1 MISIFVSI
9 RNNVL
14 ILVHGMTKIITIAH
28 QKGGV
33 GKSTLALNLAYRFSI
48 EVKTA
53 LTDTDPQGSVMQL
66 KDIAEGVD
74 ILDYEGAEGLKRKPY
89 DVIFIDT
96 PPYLIENMIPVFL
109 ASDFV
114 LIPTKAG
121 VPDIMAI
128 RATIE
133 LVKEARKKKPELKA
147 GIVLNMVK
155 PRTNITQEAK
165 EQLEG
170 YNLPILAEIRDRVV
184 FNNTFLSGGI
194 SKGNDPQAMQELDQ
208 LTTQILNLL

>member
-1 MISIFVSI
+1 MA
-9 RNNVL
+9 
-14 ILVHGMTKIITIAH
+14 KIITLAH

-33 GKSTLALNLAYRFSI
+33 GKSTLALNLAYRFSK

-53 LTDTDPQGSVMQL
+53 LTDTDPQGSTMQL
-66 KDIAEGVD
+66 KDIVQGIE
-74 ILDYEGAEGLKRKPY
+74 ILDYTGTKNLQGKPY

-96 PPYLIENMIPVFL
+96 PPYLTENMIPIFL
-109 ASDFV
+109 ASDLV

-133 LVKEARKKKPELKA
+133 LVNEARQKKPDLKA

-155 PRTNITQEAK
+155 PRTNITEEAK
-165 EQLEG
+165 EQLQA

-194 SKGNDPQAMQELDQ
+194 GTGSDQQAVQELEL
-208 LTTQILNLL
+208 LTTEILNLL

>member
-1 MISIFVSI
+1 MP
-9 RNNVL
+9 
-14 ILVHGMTKIITIAH
+14 KIITLAH

-33 GKSTLALNLAYRFSI
+33 GKSTLALNLTYRFNK

-53 LTDTDPQGSVMQL
+53 LTDTDPQGSTMQL
-66 KDIAEGVD
+66 KDIAQGID
-74 ILDYEGAEGLKRKPY
+74 ILEYTGTKALQTKPY

-96 PPYLIENMIPVFL
+96 PPYLTENIIPIFL
-109 ASDFV
+109 ASDLV

-133 LVKEARKKKPELKA
+133 LVREAMQNKPNLKA
-147 GIVLNMVK
+147 GIVLNMIK
-155 PRTNITQEAK
+155 PRTNITEEVQ
-165 EQLEG
+165 EQLKE
-170 YNLPILAEIRDRVV
+170 YNIPIIAKIQDRVV

-194 SKGNDPQAMQELDQ
+194 ATGSDQQAIQELEQ
-208 LTTQILNLL
+208 LTTEILNLL

>member
-1 MISIFVSI
+1 MAK
-9 RNNVL
+9 L
-14 ILVHGMTKIITIAH
+14 IAIAH

-33 GKSTLALNLAYRFSI
+33 GKSTLALNLAYRFSK

-53 LTDTDPQGSVMQL
+53 LTDTDPQGSTRQL
-66 KDIAEGVD
+66 RDIVEGID
-74 ILDYEGAEGLKRKPY
+74 ILEYEGTSSLKTKPY

-96 PPYLIENMIPVFL
+96 PPYLIENMIPLFL

-121 VPDIMAI
+121 VTDIMAI

-133 LVKEARKKKPELKA
+133 LVKEAQKKKPELKA

-155 PRTNITQEAK
+155 PRANITSEAK
-165 EQLEG
+165 KELEVFD
-170 YNLPILAEIRDRVV
+170 LTILAEIRDRVV

-194 SKGNDPQAMQELDQ
+194 STGSDQQAIQELEQ
-208 LTTQILNLL
+208 LTKEILNLL

>member
-1 MISIFVSI
+1 MA
-9 RNNVL
+9 
-14 ILVHGMTKIITIAH
+14 KIITLAH

-33 GKSTLALNLAYRFSI
+33 GKSTLALNLAYRFSN

-53 LTDTDPQGSVMQL
+53 LTDTDPQGSTMQL
-66 KDIAEGVD
+66 KDIVQGID
-74 ILDYEGAEGLKRKPY
+74 ILDYTGAKNLQGKPY

-96 PPYLIENMIPVFL
+96 PPYLTENMIPIFL
-109 ASDFV
+109 ASDLV

-133 LVKEARKKKPELKA
+133 LVKEARKKKPDLKA

-155 PRTNITQEAK
+155 PRTNITEEAK
-165 EQLEG
+165 EQLQA
-170 YNLPILAEIRDRVV
+170 YDLPILAEIRDRVV

-194 SKGNDPQAMQELDQ
+194 GTGNDPQAVQELEQ
-208 LTTQILNLL
+208 LTTEILNLL

>member
-1 MISIFVSI
+1 MAK
-9 RNNVL
+9 L
-14 ILVHGMTKIITIAH
+14 IAIAH

-33 GKSTLALNLAYRFSI
+33 GKSTLALNLAYRFSK

-53 LTDTDPQGSVMQL
+53 LTDTDPQGSTMQL
-66 KDIAEGVD
+66 RDIVEGID
-74 ILDYEGAEGLKRKPY
+74 ILEYEGTSSLKTKPY

-96 PPYLIENMIPVFL
+96 PPYLIENMIPLFL

-121 VPDIMAI
+121 VTDIMAI

-133 LVKEARKKKPELKA
+133 LVKEAQKKKPELKA

-155 PRTNITQEAK
+155 PRANITSEAK
-165 EQLEG
+165 KELEVFD
-170 YNLPILAEIRDRVV
+170 LPILAEIRDRVV

-194 SKGNDPQAMQELDQ
+194 STGSDQQAIQELEQ
-208 LTTQILNLL
+208 LTKEILNLL

>member
-1 MISIFVSI
+1 
-9 RNNVL
+9 
-14 ILVHGMTKIITIAH
+14 MTKIITIAH

-33 GKSTLALNLAYRFSI
+33 GKSTLALNLAYRFSK
-48 EVKTA
+48 EVATG
-53 LTDTDPQGSVMQL
+53 LTDTDPQGSTMQL
-66 KDIAEGVD
+66 KDIVEGIDIIKYEGVKH
-74 ILDYEGAEGLKRKPY
+74 LRTQPYE
-89 DVIFIDT
+89 VIFIDT
-96 PPYLIENMIPVFL
+96 PPYLTENMIPIFL
-109 ASDFV
+109 ESDFV

-133 LVKEARKKKPELKA
+133 LVKEAQIKKPELKA

-155 PRTNITQEAK
+155 PRASITEQAR
-165 EQLEG
+165 EQLEK
-170 YNLPILAEIRDRVV
+170 YDLPILAEIRDRVV

-194 SKGNDPQAMQELDQ
+194 STGTDQQAIQELEH

>member
-1 MISIFVSI
+1 MA
-9 RNNVL
+9 
-14 ILVHGMTKIITIAH
+14 KIITVAH

-33 GKSTLALNLAYRFSI
+33 GKSTLALNLAYRFSK

-53 LTDTDPQGSVMQL
+53 LTDTDPQGSTMQL
-66 KDIAEGVD
+66 KDIVQGID
-74 ILDYEGAEGLKRKPY
+74 ILDYTGMKSLQAKPY

-96 PPYLIENMIPVFL
+96 PPYLTENMIPIFL

-133 LVKEARKKKPELKA
+133 LVKEAQAKKPELKA

-155 PRTNITQEAK
+155 PRANITEQAK
-165 EQLEG
+165 EQLQN
-170 YNLPILAEIRDRVV
+170 YDLPILAEIRDRVV

-194 SKGNDPQAMQELDQ
+194 STGTDPQAIQELEQ
-208 LTTQILNLL
+208 LTTEILNLL

>member
-1 MISIFVSI
+1 MA
-9 RNNVL
+9 
-14 ILVHGMTKIITIAH
+14 KIITIAH

-33 GKSTLALNLAYRFSI
+33 GKSTLALNLSYRFSK
-48 EVKTA
+48 EVRTA
-53 LTDTDPQGSVMQL
+53 LTDTDPQGSTMQL
-66 KDIAEGVD
+66 KDIVQGID
-74 ILDYEGAEGLKRKPY
+74 ILDYTGLENLQTKPY
-89 DVIFIDT
+89 DIIFIDT
-96 PPYLIENMIPVFL
+96 PPYLTDNMVSVFI

-133 LVKEARKKKPELKA
+133 LVKEAQIKKPSLKA

-155 PRTNITQEAK
+155 ARTKITEEAK
-165 EQLEG
+165 LELKE
-170 YNLPILAEIRDRVV
+170 YDLPVLAEIRDRVV

-194 SKGNDPQAMQELDQ
+194 SAGNDPQAIEELEQ
-208 LTTQILNLL
+208 LTKEILHLL

>member
-1 MISIFVSI
+1 MA
-9 RNNVL
+9 
-14 ILVHGMTKIITIAH
+14 KIITIAH

-33 GKSTLALNLAYRFSI
+33 GKSTLALNLAYRFSN

-53 LTDTDPQGSVMQL
+53 LTDTDPQGSTMQL
-66 KDIAEGVD
+66 KNIVQGIDIVD
-74 ILDYEGAEGLKRKPY
+74 YLGMKSLKSEPY

-96 PPYLIENMIPVFL
+96 PPYLTDNMIPIFL
-109 ASDFV
+109 DSDFV

-133 LVKEARKKKPELKA
+133 LVKEAQKKKPELKA

-155 PRTNITQEAK
+155 PRANITEEAK
-165 EQLEG
+165 EQLKA
-170 YNLPILAEIRDRVV
+170 YDLPILAEIRDRVV

-194 SKGNDPQAMQELDQ
+194 STGNDQQAVQELEQ
-208 LTTQILNLL
+208 LTIQILNLL

>member
-1 MISIFVSI
+1 MP
-9 RNNVL
+9 
-14 ILVHGMTKIITIAH
+14 KIITIAH

-33 GKSTLALNLAYRFSI
+33 GKSTLALNLAYRFSN

-53 LTDTDPQGSVMQL
+53 LTDTDPQGSTMQL
-66 KDIAEGVD
+66 KDIVQGID
-74 ILDYEGAEGLKRKPY
+74 ILDYTGTKDLQGKPY

-96 PPYLIENMIPVFL
+96 PPYLTENIIPIFL
-109 ASDFV
+109 ASDLV

-133 LVKEARKKKPELKA
+133 LVKEARKKKPDLKA

-155 PRTNITQEAK
+155 PRTNIIEEAR
-165 EQLEG
+165 EQLQA
-170 YNLPILAEIRDRVV
+170 YDLPILAEIRDRVV

-194 SKGNDPQAMQELDQ
+194 GTGNDQQAVQELEQ
-208 LTTQILNLL
+208 LTTEILNLL